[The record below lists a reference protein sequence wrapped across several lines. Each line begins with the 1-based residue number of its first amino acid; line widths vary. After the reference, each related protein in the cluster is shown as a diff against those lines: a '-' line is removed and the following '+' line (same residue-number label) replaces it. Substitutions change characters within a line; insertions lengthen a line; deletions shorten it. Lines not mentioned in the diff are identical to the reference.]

1 MLENFRANVLKLHE
15 LEVKKDAVPMVFNFI
30 MERCKPAIG
39 QKKATKNKQIM
50 PDEQRANS
58 SVIF

>member
-39 QKKATKNKQIM
+39 QKK
-50 PDEQRANS
+50 QRKTS
-58 SVIF
+58 K